1 MRNSSLM
8 FPRFF
13 CEPVFT
19 EEEEVLPSRSHVEE
33 TDLGYLIQIDAPG
46 IKKEDVKI
54 SLENQNLVIEGER
67 KGKFSAWL
75 KKRFSL
81 PDDVNVD
88 GIQAQMND
96 GVLEIALPKKEM
108 AKPKTIAIQE
118 AKESFF
124 QKLLGNTESK

>member
-1 MRNSSLM
+1 MRNSSLI

-13 CEPVFT
+13 FEPVFN
-19 EEEEVLPSRSHVEE
+19 EEEVLPSRSHVEE
-33 TDLGYLIQIDAPG
+33 TDHGYFIQIDAPG
-46 IKKEDVKI
+46 IKKEDLKI
-54 SLENQNLVIEGER
+54 SFENQNLVIEGER

-118 AKESFF
+118 TKESFF

>member
-13 CEPVFT
+13 FEPEFA
-19 EEEEVLPSRSHVEE
+19 EEEVLSSRSHVEE
-33 TDLGYLIQIDAPG
+33 TDHGYFIQIDAPG

-54 SLENQNLVIEGER
+54 SLENQNLVVEGER
-67 KGKFSAWL
+67 KGKFAAWL
-75 KKRFSL
+75 KKRFLL
-81 PDDVNVD
+81 PDDVNAE

-108 AKPKTIAIQE
+108 AKPKTITVQE
-118 AKESFF
+118 AKENFF
-124 QKLLGNTESK
+124 HKFLGNSEGK